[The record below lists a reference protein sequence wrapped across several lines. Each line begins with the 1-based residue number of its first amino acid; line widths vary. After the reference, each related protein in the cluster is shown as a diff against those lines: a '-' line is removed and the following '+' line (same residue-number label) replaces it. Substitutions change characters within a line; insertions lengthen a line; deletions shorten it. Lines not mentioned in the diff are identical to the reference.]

1 MTESAYFE
9 KITIKGDRFNSKV
22 SKNFAIT
29 KISFYQLMPNDKLKT
44 TYLNITKY

>member
-22 SKNFAIT
+22 TQKFAIT
-29 KISFYQLMPNDKLKT
+29 KISFYQLMPNDKLKN
-44 TYLNITKY
+44 TYLNVTNY